1 MREPR
6 HEAECTGLVFFFII
20 VIIFT
25 SFFSCLCKFVSSR
38 KLCVSGPSFFPLSLG
53 KFEDRNLVYDVFV
66 SGLLTPERRKG
77 QGGEETSE

>member
-1 MREPR
+1 MRLNAPG
-6 HEAECTGLVFFFII
+6 CFFFII

-53 KFEDRNLVYDVFV
+53 KFEDSEIWFTMFLFRVY
-66 SGLLTPERRKG
+66 
-77 QGGEETSE
+77 